1 MMFGCLHIHNV
12 WIKDIT
18 TITLQTSQN
27 LRLILQK
34 SYFEDKGNTTPI
46 RLVLT
51 QQNYRLGMI
60 DITRL

>member
-18 TITLQTSQN
+18 TITLQTSKN

-46 RLVLT
+46 RMVFN
-51 QQNYRLGMI
+51 Q
-60 DITRL
+60 